1 LIKHFGKGVGKH
13 PILTSWNKLLICKVK
28 ATDSKIINPYDEV
41 NMKLLA
47 VLTLLFIY
55 SLSPLANQNADKNP
69 DSNNVIQLA
78 LLLDTS
84 NSMDG
89 LIDQAKS
96 QLWKIVN
103 ELATTKKNGQA
114 VDLHVALYEYGKDDI
129 PLQEGHLRNI
139 VPFTQDLDK
148 ISEELFNLKT
158 NGGDEFCGK
167 VILNAVNNLQ
177 WNKSNDN
184 LKIIFIAGNEPFT
197 QGDVNYKEACKKA
210 IGNGIIV
217 NTIFCG
223 NYEEGIQTNWKDGAD
238 LSDGKYMNIDQN
250 AELVHIEAPQDD
262 EIIKLGEEL
271 NKTYV
276 AFGQGGT
283 EYKTRQ
289 EVQDKNAMT
298 MAPEVMVQRSVAKSN
313 AQYNNAGW
321 DLVDAK
327 KEGKVKVE
335 ELKEEELPPEMQKMS
350 VTEKKEYLD
359 KMAKEREALQN
370 KINQLNDERN
380 KYVAQKMLENKNE
393 NTLDA
398 VMIKAIQEQAK
409 KKNFSSK

>member
-1 LIKHFGKGVGKH
+1 MKSLAL
-13 PILTSWNKLLICKVK
+13 LTI
-28 ATDSKIINPYDEV
+28 
-41 NMKLLA
+41 
-47 VLTLLFIY
+47 LFIY
-55 SLSPLANQNADKNP
+55 SLSPLANQNAVKNP
-69 DSNNVIQLA
+69 TQDNSIQLA

-103 ELATTKKNGQA
+103 ELATTKKNGQT

-139 VPFTQDLDK
+139 VSFTKDLDK

-167 VILNAVNNLQ
+167 VILNAVDNLQ
-177 WNKSNDN
+177 WNKSNDD

-197 QGDVNYKEACKKA
+197 QGDIDYKEACKKA
-210 IGNGIIV
+210 IGKGIII

-223 NYEEGIQTNWKDGAD
+223 SYDEGVQTSWKDGAD
-238 LSDGKYMNIDQN
+238 IADGKYMNIDQN
-250 AELVHIEAPQDD
+250 AQMVHIDAPQDV
-262 EIIKLGEEL
+262 EIIKLGQEL
-271 NKTYV
+271 NNTYV
-276 AFGQGGT
+276 AFGQGAV

-289 EVQDKNAMT
+289 EIQDQNAMT

-313 AQYNNAGW
+313 AQYNNSGW
-321 DLVDAK
+321 DLVDAE
-327 KEGKVKVE
+327 KEGKVKVD
-335 ELKEEELPPEMQKMS
+335 ELKGEDLPDIMQKMS
-350 VTEKKEYLD
+350 KSERKEYLD
-359 KMAKEREALQN
+359 KMAKERDALQN

-409 KKNFSSK
+409 KKNFSSR